1 MTAFITRREALA
13 LGAGIGALGF
23 SGLPALAQQ
32 RFFRIGTGG
41 TGGTYYPVGG
51 LIANA
56 VSTDKI
62 NVSAVATNGSVAN
75 VNGIVGGS
83 MESGFSQADIN
94 AWAYTG
100 TGIYEGKPKIE
111 ELRVIANLYPE
122 SVHVV
127 VKKGAGIKSLADLK
141 GKRVSLDEPG
151 SGTLVNARA
160 LLAAYG
166 VTERDIRPEYLK
178 QVQCAEKLKDGS
190 LDAYFQT
197 TGYPQ
202 GTLSELAATNGFE
215 LLPIDGAERDK
226 IMAQYKFFAK
236 DKIPDGV
243 YKDVKGVETIAVG
256 AQWTTSSK
264 QPDDLVY
271 EITKALW
278 SDKTRAALDAGH
290 AKGKEIQKETALAGR
305 RHPAACGCGEIL
317 QGGRPAEVAARQ
329 RVCGGGHDDGG
340 RARRR
345 QDPEAREP
353 NSIRRCA
360 SGRCCRAA
368 GWIVAVAAVRS
379 VLLPLLHGRLRPA
392 AGDAAPR
399 HPHRLRARPDL
410 PGLLLEPEG
419 QRAPPSAGVLRA
431 ARDRHR
437 RLALR
442 HRAPSSPASTCLTS
456 STTCSSASAIRIRS
470 TGSWARS

>member
-1 MTAFITRREALA
+1 MMMISRRDALA
-13 LGAGIGALGF
+13 FGAGLSALGLA
-23 SGLPALAQQ
+23 GAPALAQQ

-51 LIANA
+51 MIANA
-56 VSTDKI
+56 ISTPTI

-141 GKRVSLDEPG
+141 GKRVSIDEPG

-178 QVQCAEKLKDGS
+178 QVQSAEKFKDGS
-190 LDAYFQT
+190 LDALFPDHRLSAGHAVRTCRHQRLRASRRSRA
-197 TGYPQ
+197 PQ
-202 GTLSELAATNGFE
+202 
-215 LLPIDGAERDK
+215 RDK

-236 DKIPDGV
+236 DKIPDGI

-256 AQWTTSSK
+256 AQWTTTSK

-278 SDKTRAALDAGH
+278 SDKTRAAMDAGH
-290 AKGKEIQKETALAGR
+290 AKGKDIKKETALQGVGIPLHAG
-305 RHPAACGCGEIL
+305 AEKFYKEI
-317 QGGRPAEVAARQ
+317 
-329 RVCGGGHDDGG
+329 
-340 RARRR
+340 
-345 QDPEAREP
+345 
-353 NSIRRCA
+353 
-360 SGRCCRAA
+360 
-368 GWIVAVAAVRS
+368 
-379 VLLPLLHGRLRPA
+379 
-392 AGDAAPR
+392 
-399 HPHRLRARPDL
+399 
-410 PGLLLEPEG
+410 GLLK
-419 QRAPPSAGVLRA
+419 
-431 ARDRHR
+431 
-437 RLALR
+437 
-442 HRAPSSPASTCLTS
+442 
-456 STTCSSASAIRIRS
+456 
-470 TGSWARS
+470 

>member
-1 MTAFITRREALA
+1 MITITRRAALA
-13 LGAGIGALGF
+13 VAAGLGAFGMAGRPGR
-23 SGLPALAQQ
+23 AQQ

-51 LIANA
+51 MIANA
-56 VSTDKI
+56 ISTDKI

-94 AWAYTG
+94 AWAYTA
-100 TGIYEGKPKIE
+100 TGLYEGKPKIE

-141 GKRVSLDEPG
+141 GKRVSIDEPG
-151 SGTLVNARA
+151 SGTIVNARA

-166 VTERDIRPEYLK
+166 VGEKDIRPEYLK
-178 QVQCAEKLKDGS
+178 QVQSAEKFKDGS

-215 LLPIDGAERDK
+215 LLPIDGEAREK
-226 IMAQYKFFAK
+226 IMAQYKFFTK

-243 YKDVKGVETIAVG
+243 YKDVKGVETLAVG
-256 AQWTTSSK
+256 AQWTTTSK

-278 SDKTRAALDAGH
+278 SDKTRAAMDAGH
-290 AKGKEIQKETALAGR
+290 AKGKEIRKETALAGVGIPL
-305 RHPAACGCGEIL
+305 HAG
-317 QGGRPAEVAARQ
+317 AEKFYR
-329 RVCGGGHDDGG
+329 
-340 RARRR
+340 
-345 QDPEAREP
+345 EA
-353 NSIRRCA
+353 
-360 SGRCCRAA
+360 
-368 GWIVAVAAVRS
+368 
-379 VLLPLLHGRLRPA
+379 
-392 AGDAAPR
+392 
-399 HPHRLRARPDL
+399 
-410 PGLLLEPEG
+410 GLLK
-419 QRAPPSAGVLRA
+419 
-431 ARDRHR
+431 
-437 RLALR
+437 
-442 HRAPSSPASTCLTS
+442 
-456 STTCSSASAIRIRS
+456 
-470 TGSWARS
+470 